1 MKPPMHLPLLFDGR
15 HYDRHW
21 RHLTAD
27 IPFWLNQA
35 GKFGGPILELACGT
49 GRVSLPLAKAGFAV
63 TGVDISDSMLGEAR
77 KKAAAEDVAIEWL
90 KGDVRSFNLGRKF
103 PLVIFPFN
111 TIAVMHEIEDFEACL
126 GSAKRDL
133 APGGR
138 FIIDVF
144 NPSLDILRR
153 DPNQRFPHCEYPD
166 PDGQG
171 NVVVMESSAYDAA
184 CQINRVQLFFT
195 LPGRAKEVVEEFTVR
210 VYFPRELDALLKYNG
225 LTMESKFGNYDES
238 PFTAAS
244 PKQLIICTAI
254 G

>member
-15 HYDRHW
+15 HYDQHW

-35 GKFGGPILELACGT
+35 RRFGGPILELACGT

-63 TGVDISDSMLGEAR
+63 TGTDVSDSMLAEAR
-77 KKAAAEDVAIEWL
+77 KKAAAASVAIEWL
-90 KGDVRSFNLGRKF
+90 KADVRSFDLGRKF

-111 TIAVMHEIEDFEACL
+111 TIAVMHEIEDLEACL
-126 GSAKRDL
+126 ASVKRHL

-153 DPNQRFPHCEYPD
+153 DPGQRFPHGE
-166 PDGQG
+166 
-171 NVVVMESSAYDAA
+171 
-184 CQINRVQLFFT
+184 
-195 LPGRAKEVVEEFTVR
+195 
-210 VYFPRELDALLKYNG
+210 
-225 LTMESKFGNYDES
+225 
-238 PFTAAS
+238 
-244 PKQLIICTAI
+244 
-254 G
+254 

>member
-1 MKPPMHLPLLFDGR
+1 MKLPMHLPLLFDGR

-35 GKFGGPILELACGT
+35 RKFGGPILELACGT

-63 TGVDISDSMLGEAR
+63 TGVDISDSMLAEAR
-77 KKAAAEDVAIEWL
+77 KKAAAAAVAIEWL
-90 KGDVRSFNLGRKF
+90 KADMRSFDLGRKF

-111 TIAVMHEIEDFEACL
+111 TIAVLHGLEDLEACL
-126 GSAKRDL
+126 SCVKQHL

-144 NPSLDILRR
+144 HPSLDILRR
-153 DPNQRFPHCEYPD
+153 DPEQRFPHCEYPA

-171 NVVVMESSAYDAA
+171 PVVVTESTAYDATH
-184 CQINRVQLFFT
+184 QINRVKLFFKF
-195 LPGRAKEVVEEFTVR
+195 PGQVEEAVEEFTVR
-210 VYFPRELDALLKYNG
+210 VYFPQELDALLKYNG
-225 LTMESKFGNYDES
+225 LAVESKFGNYDES
-238 PFTAAS
+238 PFAAAS
-244 PKQLIICTAI
+244 PKQLIICSVM